1 LPLVVRS
8 LANLPLREGIIMRVM
23 SLVFPL
29 SLGLLASSAVA
40 QTMPYPMADTAPVT
54 TVQITAPAVPVRL
67 REEEVRQIAGT
78 YALSNGWRLKVRPAS
93 RFIDATIDRE
103 KPMRLLAVSA
113 DKFVSGD
120 GKVTM
125 EFNRGDFRDEMRMS
139 YVPDALATEAI
150 VISSEMA
157 QR

>member
-1 LPLVVRS
+1 MR
-8 LANLPLREGIIMRVM
+8 IMSRALSV
-23 SLVFPL
+23 SLVL
-29 SLGLLASSAVA
+29 ISSGVA
-40 QTMPYPMADTAPVT
+40 AQTTMPYPLPDTAPIT
-54 TVQITAPAVPVRL
+54 TVQITAPSVPVRL
-67 REEEVRQIAGT
+67 GEDEVRQIAGT

-103 KPMRLLAVSA
+103 KPLRLLAVSN

-125 EFNRGDFRDEMRMS
+125 EFNRGDFRDEMMMS
-139 YVPDALATEAI
+139 YVPDALTAEVV
-150 VISSEMA
+150 VISSAIA

>member
-1 LPLVVRS
+1 
-8 LANLPLREGIIMRVM
+8 
-23 SLVFPL
+23 
-29 SLGLLASSAVA
+29 
-40 QTMPYPMADTAPVT
+40 
-54 TVQITAPAVPVRL
+54 
-67 REEEVRQIAGT
+67 
-78 YALSNGWRLKVRPAS
+78 
-93 RFIDATIDRE
+93 
-103 KPMRLLAVSA
+103 MRLLAVSA

-125 EFNRGDFRDEMRMS
+125 EFNRGDFRDEMSMS

>member
-1 LPLVVRS
+1 MRIIS
-8 LANLPLREGIIMRVM
+8 LALPV
-23 SLVFPL
+23 SLV
-29 SLGLLASSAVA
+29 LLASTAVA
-40 QTMPYPMADTAPVT
+40 QNMPYPMADTAPVT
-54 TVQITAPAVPVRL
+54 VVQITAPSVPARL
-67 REEEVRQIAGT
+67 GEDEKRQIAGT

-103 KPMRLLAVSA
+103 KPLRLLAVSN

-125 EFNRGDFRDEMRMS
+125 EFNRGDFRDEMSMS

-150 VISSEMA
+150 VISSTMA